1 MNLWGGDTMF
11 LDNRQV
17 AIDSTLKALAE
28 SLDFFYDNT
37 SRLQASIREELTPI
51 YEERREKVF
60 ELERLCREQLK
71 MLPHDVDIERDDYR
85 WLWSRLKVVV
95 SGSYRWVL
103 NGLYDRE
110 RAVLIALAKGMSHPL
125 PSVIDNLLVALF
137 NQSHDLLRSLYEA
150 QHEFT
155 TSVRQSKANK

>member
-1 MNLWGGDTMF
+1 MF

-17 AIDSTLKALAE
+17 AVDSALKALAE

-37 SRLQASIREELTPI
+37 SRLQASIREELTPV

-60 ELERLCREQLK
+60 ELARLCREHLK
-71 MLPHDVDIERDDYR
+71 MLPHDMDIERDDYR

-103 NGLYDRE
+103 DGLYDRE
-110 RAVLIALAKGMSHPL
+110 RAVLVALAKGMSHPL
-125 PSVIDNLLVALF
+125 PKVIDSLLVALF
-137 NQSHDLLRSLYEA
+137 NQSHDLLRTLYEA
-150 QHEFT
+150 QREFT
-155 TSVRQSKANK
+155 ASQRQIKASK